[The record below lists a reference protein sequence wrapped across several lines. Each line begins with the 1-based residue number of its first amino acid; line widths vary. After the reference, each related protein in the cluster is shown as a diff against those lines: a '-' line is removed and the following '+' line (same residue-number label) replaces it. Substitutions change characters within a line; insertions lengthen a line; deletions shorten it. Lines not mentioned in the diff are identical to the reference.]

1 MRDGRFLVRVGGIWA
16 LWRLLGPRSAP
27 AFGDGQ
33 EQPAAPAGRTVRAGG
48 HEFFVR
54 EAGPAEGPRVLLLHG
69 WALDSLAAWHRVIP
83 LLDGGFRVVAV
94 DLRGQGG
101 SERLLDDPLRSH
113 VTSFKGYDT
122 DVRTLMRDLVMPHCP
137 APHFALGHSTGGHV
151 LLRLLRRDKF
161 FARVVVCS
169 PLLGILYGRW
179 PRPVAALLV
188 FLACSL
194 GLGWLYLP
202 GQRKRPLGRSDFGVY
217 PLTSDRRR
225 WQRDSGILEV
235 TPHLGVGA
243 PTFGWLRAARRS
255 VAALRWLGR
264 HSRLT
269 APVLI
274 LAAGAD
280 RIVSNAA
287 IKAFAAR
294 GQRPDISFWRSHDG
308 LEVDLLIR
316 DGPRLHPVEI
326 KLTATPTARHLEP
339 LNRLKALMG
348 TEAAEQG
355 LLVCT
360 CDAER
365 PLPGGNLAMPWQRFP
380 AWIAGL
386 LGEGTAQD

>member
-1 MRDGRFLVRVGGIWA
+1 MQLSPTPDNPLPDGAVCVALKTDDGIRLRAMRA
-16 LWRLLGPRSAP
+16 GPRQARGTVVILGGR
-27 AFGDGQ
+27 GDFM
-33 EQPAAPAGRTVRAGG
+33 ERYFETAGDLIARGY
-48 HEFFVR
+48 H
-54 EAGPAEGPRVLLLHG
+54 
-69 WALDSLAAWHRVIP
+69 
-83 LLDGGFRVVAV
+83 VASV

-151 LLRLLRRDKF
+151 LLRLLRRDRL

-169 PLLGILYGRW
+169 PLLGILYGKW

-235 TPHLGVGA
+235 SPQLGVGA

-294 GQRPDISFWRSHDG
+294 VPGVALCIIPGAQHELLAENSAIRQ
-308 LEVDLLIR
+308 EVL
-316 DGPRLHPVEI
+316 
-326 KLTATPTARHLEP
+326 
-339 LNRLKALMG
+339 
-348 TEAAEQG
+348 AAIDSY
-355 LLVCT
+355 L
-360 CDAER
+360 
-365 PLPGGNLAMPWQRFP
+365 
-380 AWIAGL
+380 
-386 LGEGTAQD
+386 GTA